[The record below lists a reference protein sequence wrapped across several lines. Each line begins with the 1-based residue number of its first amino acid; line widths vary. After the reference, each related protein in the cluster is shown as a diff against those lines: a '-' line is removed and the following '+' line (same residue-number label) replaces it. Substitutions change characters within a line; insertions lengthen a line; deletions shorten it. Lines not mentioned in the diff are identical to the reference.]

1 MVSLEIG
8 KVCLK
13 IVGREA
19 GKPCVVVKKL
29 KNEKGKEGVFVLV
42 TGPKLMTGVKRR
54 RCNIEHLEPTQYTL
68 EIKEDAGDEEII
80 EAYKKAGVIAKFNL
94 KLPSAAEM
102 KAEKS
107 KPEKKEEK
115 KEEEPKKEEKQEKKG
130 KEEKKS
136 KKEEDKSKK
145 EKQKKEEKKK

>member
-1 MVSLEIG
+1 MVSLEVG

-19 GKPCVVVKKL
+19 GKPCVVIKKV
-29 KNEKGKEGVFVLV
+29 KNEKGKEGAFVLV
-42 TGPKLMTGVKRR
+42 TGPKLLTGVKRR
-54 RCNIEHLEPTQYTL
+54 RCNIEHLEPTQYKL
-68 EIKEDAGDEEII
+68 EIKEDASDEEAI

-94 KLPSAAEM
+94 KMPSAAEM
-102 KAEKS
+102 KSEKS

-115 KEEEPKKEEKQEKKG
+115 PKKEEKHKEEKKG

-136 KKEEDKSKK
+136 KKE
-145 EKQKKEEKKK
+145 KKK

>member
-1 MVSLEIG
+1 MVSLEVG

-19 GKPCVVVKKL
+19 GKVCTVVKKL
-29 KNEKGKEGVFVLV
+29 SEVKGKSQPFVLV
-42 TGPKLMTGVKRR
+42 TGPKLLSGVKRR
-54 RCNIEHLEPTQYTL
+54 RCNIEHLEATQYTL
-68 EIKEDAGDEEII
+68 GIKEDASDEEVI
-80 EAYKKAGVIAKFNL
+80 EAYKKAGLITKFNL
-94 KLPSAAEM
+94 KLPSAGEM

-107 KPEKKEEK
+107 KPEKKQEKVEK
-115 KEEEPKKEEKQEKKG
+115 KEEKKT
-130 KEEKKS
+130 